1 MLQCGSFS
9 WLCEVPP
16 MLTLAKKPFL
26 TSVGNPCRKQPT
38 ETIIQVLTSLLLLPN
53 IKSTQPLFLHE
64 KEKWSGM
71 RGTDLQTFSAFWN
84 ESEVR
89 RRVGPRFK
97 SLLTAWFPVVQ
108 QRWREMSPPPQS
120 IIYIFFVAQSPQ
132 KASNTEAS
140 TPMRKFPSVL
150 QVPNVYLLQ
159 YWSRLQTGRSFPL
172 SSGPLR
178 GINQEWKSETAPSH
192 VPTPTAVLE
201 YPHFLQVL
209 VPQTFLNYLLLKGIS
224 LLLCKEFLLN
234 LLPFQVFGKAEGSA
248 ICQELLGLDTEGN
261 RPWC

>member
-1 MLQCGSFS
+1 MQKTTHRDHHTGINLSAAIAQYQEHTATVPS
-9 WLCEVPP
+9 WEGEMVGYERHW
-16 MLTLAKKPFL
+16 LANLLSILKWVRGEEKSRTKVQKSADSL
-26 TSVGNPCRKQPT
+26 VSSCPT
-38 ETIIQVLTSLLLLPN
+38 EMERNVSTS
-53 IKSTQPLFLHE
+53 
-64 KEKWSGM
+64 
-71 RGTDLQTFSAFWN
+71 
-84 ESEVR
+84 
-89 RRVGPRFK
+89 
-97 SLLTAWFPVVQ
+97 
-108 QRWREMSPPPQS
+108 QS